1 MSALANR
8 GRRAVRPRGMRGV
21 QTLTFVVLDVLIV
34 WVSTLLAYWA
44 RFGGSV
50 TPEFLGNVSVVALAA
65 SLVFPVVFYVLGLY
79 HHVWRYVGV
88 DMIVKLGLGVALG
101 LGVLSVGVLALTQ
114 PGEMRPVP
122 LGALLIMS
130 AFVFIGCA
138 SLRSFG
144 RLLAYFQTQSHS
156 PSARKILIVGAGDA
170 GSLLLRDIENQPDLL
185 MHVVGFVDDDPTI
198 ARRTIRGVR
207 VLGPVDDIPALVRK
221 LQVDEVLVAI
231 PSASSDQRRRILD
244 ACTQAG
250 VKTRIVESMALDR
263 QSVGVADLRKVD
275 VEDLL
280 GREPVPIDVEQ
291 VAGTIRGK
299 VIAVT
304 GAAGSIGSE
313 LCRQVMTL
321 SPSRLLLIDI
331 DESRTYEMFLELQR
345 IDPTVPQMHICDV
358 RDARKI
364 SDLIARE
371 RPSIVLHAAAYK
383 HVPLMELEPD
393 EAVKANVWGTR
404 NVIEACEAAGV
415 DHFVLIS
422 TDKAVMPSS
431 VMGATKAVAELL
443 TIRASRRGLIK
454 ASAVR
459 FGNVLGSR
467 GSVIPIFEEQL
478 RKGGPLL
485 VTHPEIT
492 RYFMTI
498 PEAARLV
505 LQAQAISDGG
515 ELFVLEMGEP
525 VRIVDLA
532 RKMITLSGVNA
543 EIEFVGLRPAEKLH
557 ETLVHLDQDLLATD
571 REKIMRVNALRVL
584 PADIDERI
592 DDLIDA
598 ARAGDRTESVR
609 LLKEIA
615 PDFTCNE
622 TGGDG
627 EGAQRIP
634 G

>member
-1 MSALANR
+1 VGFA
-8 GRRAVRPRGMRGV
+8 
-21 QTLTFVVLDVLIV
+21 QTLTFVVLDIIIV
-34 WVSTLLAYWA
+34 WVATLLAYWA

-50 TPEFLGNVSVVALAA
+50 TPEFLGNVSVVALSA
-65 SLVFPVVFYVLGLY
+65 SVVFPIVFYVLGLY

-88 DMIVKLGLGVALG
+88 DMIVKLALGVAVG
-101 LGVLSVGVLALTQ
+101 LAVLAVGVLLITQ

-122 LGALLIMS
+122 LGALVIMS
-130 AFVFIGCA
+130 AFVFIGAA
-138 SLRSFG
+138 SVRSFG
-144 RLLAYFQTQSHS
+144 RLLSYFQTQGRS
-156 PSARKILIVGAGDA
+156 PSGRNVLIVGAGDA

-185 MHVVGFVDDDPTI
+185 MHVEGFIDDSPSV
-198 ARRTIRGVR
+198 ANRTIRGVR
-207 VLGPVDDIPALVRK
+207 VLGSVDDIPAVVRDRK
-221 LQVDEVLVAI
+221 VDEVLVAV
-231 PSASSDQRRRILD
+231 PSASTDQRRRILD
-244 ACTQAG
+244 ACTTAG
-250 VKTRIVESMALDR
+250 VKTRIVESIALEK

-321 SPSRLLLIDI
+321 GPSRLLLIDI
-331 DESRTYEMFLELQR
+331 DESRTYEMFLELRR
-345 IDPTVPQMHICDV
+345 IDPDVPQMHICDV
-358 RDARKI
+358 RDARKVREV
-364 SDLIARE
+364 IARE

-393 EAVKANVWGTR
+393 EAVKANVWGTL
-404 NVIEACEAAGV
+404 NVVDACEAAGV
-415 DHFVLIS
+415 EHFVLIS

-431 VMGATKAVAELL
+431 VMGATKAVAEMI
-443 TIRASRRGLIK
+443 TVHASRRGLIK

-478 RKGGPLL
+478 RKGGPLQ
-485 VTHPEIT
+485 VTHPDIT

-515 ELFVLEMGEP
+515 ELFVLKMGEP

-532 RKMITLSGVNA
+532 RKMITLSGVDA

-557 ETLVHLDQDLLATD
+557 ETLVHTGQDLLDTD
-571 REKIMRVNALRVL
+571 RDKIMRVNALKVL
-584 PADIDERI
+584 PDDFDARI
-592 DDLIDA
+592 TTLIDA
-598 ARAGDRTESVR
+598 ARRGDKDASVN
-609 LLKEIA
+609 LLVQVA
-615 PDFTCNE
+615 PDFTRE
-622 TGGDG
+622 TS
-627 EGAQRIP
+627 GAASA

>member
-1 MSALANR
+1 MSTQRAR
-8 GRRAVRPRGMRGV
+8 GARGARGVGGV
-21 QTLTFVVLDVLIV
+21 QTVTFVVLDIIIV

-65 SLVFPVVFYVLGLY
+65 SVVFPVVFYLLGLY

-88 DMIVKLGLGVALG
+88 DMIVKLALGVAIG
-101 LGVLSVGVLALTQ
+101 LGVLSVGVLLITQ

-130 AFVFIGCA
+130 AFVFIGSA

-156 PSARKILIVGAGDA
+156 PSARNVLIVGAGDA

-185 MHVVGFVDDDPTI
+185 MHVVGFVDDDPAI
-198 ARRTIRGVR
+198 ANRTIRGVR
-207 VLGPVDDIPALVRK
+207 VLGPVESIPALVRERGI
-221 LQVDEVLVAI
+221 DEVLVAV
-231 PSASSDQRRRILD
+231 PSASTDQRRRILD
-244 ACTQAG
+244 ACTRAG
-250 VKTRIVESMALDR
+250 AKTRIVESMALDK

-321 SPSRLLLIDI
+321 GPSRLLLIDI
-331 DESRTYEMFLELQR
+331 DESRTYEMFLELRR
-345 IDPTVPQMHICDV
+345 IDPAVPQMHICDV
-358 RDARKI
+358 RDARKVTE
-364 SDLIARE
+364 LIARE
-371 RPSIVLHAAAYK
+371 QPSIVLHAAAYK

-393 EAVKANVWGTR
+393 EAVKANVWGTL

-415 DHFVLIS
+415 EHFVLIS

-431 VMGATKAVAELL
+431 VMGATKAVAEML
-443 TIRASRRGLIK
+443 TIHAAHRGLIK

-557 ETLVHLDQDLLATD
+557 ETLVHSGQDLLATD
-571 REKIMRVNALRVL
+571 REKIMRVNALKIL
-584 PADIDERI
+584 PHDIDERI
-592 DDLIDA
+592 AELIDA
-598 ARAGDRTESVR
+598 ARRGDQAASVR
-609 LLKEIA
+609 LLEEIT
-615 PDFTCNE
+615 PDFDHE
-622 TGGDG
+622 RIGG
-627 EGAQRIP
+627 GA
-634 G
+634 

>member
-1 MSALANR
+1 MSP
-8 GRRAVRPRGMRGV
+8 RRSTRAARRRRTPRGVRTA
-21 QTLTFVVLDVLIV
+21 QTVTFVALDIAIV

-65 SLVFPVVFYVLGLY
+65 SVVFPIVFYLLGLY

-88 DMIVKLGLGVALG
+88 DMIVKLALGVGIG
-101 LGVLSVGVLALTQ
+101 LTVLSAGVMLITE
-114 PGEMRPVP
+114 PGELRPVP

-130 AFVFIGCA
+130 AFVFIA
-138 SLRSFG
+138 SASVRSFG
-144 RLLAYFQTQSHS
+144 RLLSYFQTQGRS
-156 PSARKILIVGAGDA
+156 SAARNVLIVGAGDA

-185 MHVVGFVDDDPTI
+185 MRVVGFVDDDPTI
-198 ARRTIRGVR
+198 ANRTIRGVR
-207 VLGPVDDIPALVRK
+207 VLGPVSEIPPIVREK
-221 LQVDEVLVAI
+221 TVDEVLVAV
-231 PSASSDQRRRILD
+231 PSASTDQRRRILD
-244 ACTQAG
+244 ACTKAG
-250 VKTRIVESMALDR
+250 VKTRIVESMAIDR
-263 QSVGVADLRKVD
+263 ASVGVADLRKVD

-291 VAGTIRGK
+291 VASTIRGQ

-321 SPSRLLLIDI
+321 GPSRLLLIDI
-331 DESRTYEMFLELQR
+331 DESRTYEMFLELRR
-345 IDPTVPQMHICDV
+345 IDPEVPQMHICDV
-358 RDARKI
+358 RDARKVTE
-364 SDLIARE
+364 LIARE
-371 RPSIVLHAAAYK
+371 RPSVVLHAAAYK

-393 EAVKANVWGTR
+393 EAVKANVWGTL
-404 NVIEACEAAGV
+404 NVIQACEAAGV
-415 DHFVLIS
+415 RHFVLIS

-431 VMGATKAVAELL
+431 VMGATKAVAEML
-443 TIRASRRGLIK
+443 TIHASNRGLIK

-467 GSVIPIFEEQL
+467 GSVIPLFEEQL

-532 RKMITLSGVNA
+532 RKMITLSGVDA
-543 EIEFVGLRPAEKLH
+543 EIEFMGLRPAEKLH
-557 ETLVHLDQDLLATD
+557 ETLVHSGQDLLDTD
-571 REKIMRVNALRVL
+571 REKIMRVNALKLLPEDFDERIESLIETARSGDIEGCVRQL
-584 PADIDERI
+584 AEITPDFVRPEAKPADI
-592 DDLIDA
+592 
-598 ARAGDRTESVR
+598 TS
-609 LLKEIA
+609 
-615 PDFTCNE
+615 
-622 TGGDG
+622 
-627 EGAQRIP
+627 
-634 G
+634 

>member
-1 MSALANR
+1 MTSRIQRR
-8 GRRAVRPRGMRGV
+8 GRARGTRRLNFV
-21 QTLTFVVLDVLIV
+21 QTATFVVLDIIIV

-65 SLVFPVVFYVLGLY
+65 SMVFPIVFYLLRLY

-88 DMIVKLGLGVALG
+88 DMIVKLALGVAIG
-101 LGVLSVGVLALTQ
+101 LASLSVGVLLIAQ
-114 PGEMRPVP
+114 PGELRPVP

-130 AFVFIGCA
+130 SFVFIGSA
-138 SLRSFG
+138 SVRSFG
-144 RLLAYFQTQSHS
+144 RLLSYFQTPGRST
-156 PSARKILIVGAGDA
+156 SARNVLIVGAGDA

-185 MHVVGFVDDDPTI
+185 MYVEGFIDDDPAI
-198 ARRTIRGVR
+198 ANRIIRGVR
-207 VLGPVDDIPALVRK
+207 VMGGVDDIPAVVRERK
-221 LQVDEVLVAI
+221 VDEVLVAV
-231 PSASSDQRRRILD
+231 PSASTDQRRRILD

-250 VKTRIVESMALDR
+250 AKTRIVESMALEKK
-263 QSVGVADLRKVD
+263 SVGVADLRKVD

-291 VAGTIRGK
+291 VSETIAGR

-313 LCRQVMTL
+313 LCRQVINLAPT
-321 SPSRLLLIDI
+321 RLLLIDM
-331 DESRTYEMFLELQR
+331 DESRTYEMFLELRR
-345 IDPTVPQMHICDV
+345 IAPDVPQMHICDV
-358 RDARKI
+358 RDARKMTE
-364 SDLIARE
+364 LVGHE

-393 EAVKANVWGTR
+393 EAVKTNIWGTR
-404 NVIEACEAAGV
+404 NVIEACETAGV

-431 VMGATKAVAELL
+431 VMGASKAVAEML
-443 TIRASRRGLIK
+443 TVHASRRGLIK

-532 RKMITLSGVNA
+532 RKMITLSGVDA

-557 ETLVHLDQDLLATD
+557 ETLIHTGQDLLDTD
-571 REKIMRVNALRVL
+571 REKIMHVNALKIL
-584 PADIDERI
+584 PDDFDARIDE
-592 DDLIDA
+592 LIDTA
-598 ARAGDRTESVR
+598 IAGDRESSVR
-609 LLKEIA
+609 LLA
-615 PDFTCNE
+615 ALTPDFVRE
-622 TGGDG
+622 D
-627 EGAQRIP
+627 AAPR
-634 G
+634 

>member
-1 MSALANR
+1 M
-8 GRRAVRPRGMRGV
+8 RAVQV
-21 QTLTFVVLDVLIV
+21 LTFIVLDVIIV

-50 TPEFLGNVSVVALAA
+50 TPEFLGNVSGVALVA
-65 SLVFPVVFYVLGLY
+65 SLVFPAVFYALGLY

-88 DMIVKLGLGVALG
+88 DMIVKLALGVVAGLGVMSA
-101 LGVLSVGVLALTQ
+101 GVLLLTEPRQ
-114 PGEMRPVP
+114 LRPVP

-130 AFVFIGCA
+130 AFIFIGSA

-156 PSARKILIVGAGDA
+156 PSARNILIVGAGDA

-185 MHVVGFVDDDPTI
+185 MRVAGFIDDDTSV
-198 ARRTIRGVR
+198 ANRTIRGVR
-207 VLGPVDDIPALVRK
+207 VLGTVADIPVLVRRREI
-221 LQVDEVLVAI
+221 DEVLVAV
-231 PSASSDQRRRILD
+231 PSASTSQRRRILD

-250 VKTRIVESMALDR
+250 VKTRIIESMALEKR
-263 QSVGVADLRKVD
+263 SVGVADLRKVD

-291 VAGTIRGK
+291 VSNTIRGR
-299 VIAVT
+299 VVAVT

-321 SPSRLLLIDI
+321 GPSRLLLLDI
-331 DESRTYEMFLELQR
+331 DESRTYEMYLELRR
-345 IDPTVPQMHICDV
+345 IDPDVPQMHICDV
-358 RDARKI
+358 RDVRKVAEI
-364 SDLIARE
+364 LDVA
-371 RPSIVLHAAAYK
+371 RPSLVLHAAAYK

-393 EAVKANVWGTR
+393 EAVKANVWGTQ
-404 NVIEACEAAGV
+404 NVIAACESAGV

-431 VMGATKAVAELL
+431 VMGATKALAEML
-443 TIRASRRGLIK
+443 TVQASRRGQLK
-454 ASAVR
+454 ATAVR

-505 LQAQAISDGG
+505 LQAQAISGGG

-532 RKMITLSGVNA
+532 RKMITLSGTDVG
-543 EIEFVGLRPAEKLH
+543 IEFIGLRPAEKLH
-557 ETLVHLDQDLLATD
+557 ETLVHTDQDLLLTD
-571 REKIMRVNALRVL
+571 REKILRVNALKLLPTDLEQRVMAL
-584 PADIDERI
+584 VDVACN
-592 DDLIDA
+592 
-598 ARAGDRTESVR
+598 GDQQGSVR
-609 LLKEIA
+609 MLAGLV
-615 PDFTCNE
+615 PDFHH
-622 TGGDG
+622 GDDIG
-627 EGAQRIP
+627 RE
-634 G
+634 

>member
-1 MSALANR
+1 MSPAAETLA
-8 GRRAVRPRGMRGV
+8 GKHSPSVRRLGAV
-21 QTLTFVVLDVLIV
+21 QTATFVALDIVIV

-50 TPEFLGNVSVVALAA
+50 TPEFLGNVSLVALAA
-65 SLVFPVVFYVLGLY
+65 SVVFPVVFYLLRLY

-88 DMIVKLGLGVALG
+88 DMIVKLAFGVMISLSI
-101 LGVLSVGVLALTQ
+101 LSVGVVLITE
-114 PGEMRPVP
+114 PGELRPVP
-122 LGALLIMS
+122 LGALLMMS
-130 AFVFIGCA
+130 AFVFIGSA
-138 SLRSFG
+138 SVRSFG
-144 RLLAYFQTQSHS
+144 RLLSYFQAQSRS
-156 PSARKILIVGAGDA
+156 SSARNVLIVGAGDA

-185 MHVVGFVDDDPTI
+185 MNVAGFVDDDR
-198 ARRTIRGVR
+198 ALANRAIRGVR
-207 VLGPVDDIPALVRK
+207 VLGSVGDIPELVSRHE
-221 LQVDEVLVAI
+221 VDEILVAV
-231 PSASSDQRRRILD
+231 PSASKSQRRRILD
-244 ACTQAG
+244 ACTRAG
-250 VKTRIVESMALDR
+250 TKTRIVESMTR
-263 QSVGVADLRKVD
+263 EKKSVGVADLRKVD

-280 GREPVPIDVEQ
+280 GREPVAIDVDQ
-291 VAGTIRGK
+291 VSETIAGR

-313 LCRQVMTL
+313 LCRQVINL
-321 SPSRLLLIDI
+321 GPSRLLLIDI
-331 DESRTYEMFLELQR
+331 DESRTYEVFLELHR
-345 IDPTVPQMHICDV
+345 IAPGIPHMHICDIRDV
-358 RDARKI
+358 RKVNDV
-364 SDLIARE
+364 IARE
-371 RPSIVLHAAAYK
+371 QPAILLHAAAYK
-383 HVPLMELEPD
+383 HVPLMELEPE

-415 DHFVLIS
+415 EHFVLIS

-431 VMGATKAVAELL
+431 VMGATKAVAEML
-443 TIRASRRGLIK
+443 TIHASRRGPIK

-532 RKMITLSGVNA
+532 RKMITLSGVDA
-543 EIEFVGLRPAEKLH
+543 EIEFMGLRPAEKLY
-557 ETLVHLDQDLLATD
+557 ETLVHSGQDLLDTD
-571 REKIMRVNALRVL
+571 REKIMRVNALKIL
-584 PADIDERI
+584 PCDFDKRIDE
-592 DDLIDA
+592 LVEA
-598 ARAGDRTESVR
+598 ACTGDRTT
-609 LLKEIA
+609 LLYLLADIT
-615 PDFTCNE
+615 PDFTRENHVSL
-622 TGGDG
+622 
-627 EGAQRIP
+627 Q
-634 G
+634 